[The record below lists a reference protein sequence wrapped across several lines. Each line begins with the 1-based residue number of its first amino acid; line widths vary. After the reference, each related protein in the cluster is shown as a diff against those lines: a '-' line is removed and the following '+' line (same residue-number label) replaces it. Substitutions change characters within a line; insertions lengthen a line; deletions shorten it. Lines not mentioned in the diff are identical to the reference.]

1 MENPNYKN
9 ENIDRKYLK
18 IMRKNQ
24 LFKGKTQILEL
35 EKDFI
40 DLKDIELKDREIRI
54 DRDIEELFFKAIY
67 VSIDAMDRFE
77 KKK

>member
-40 DLKDIELKDREIRI
+40 DLKDIELNDREIRI

>member
-40 DLKDIELKDREIRI
+40 DLKDIELNDREIRI

-67 VSIDAMDRFE
+67 VSIDAMGRFE